1 MEGRPSARSKVPQQT
16 PSPAQA
22 QTPPV
27 EVVLTQAREGL
38 AIAITDADRWA
49 KDHGN
54 LLTLVRGSSKSGHF
68 DIHAVRKHKAYW

>member
-1 MEGRPSARSKVPQQT
+1 MPGARHLSRP

-27 EVVLTQAREGL
+27 EVVLTQAEEGL

-49 KDHGN
+49 KVQGN
-54 LLTLVRGSSKSGHF
+54 LLTLVRVSSKSGHF
-68 DIHAVRKHKAYW
+68 DIRAVRKHKAYW